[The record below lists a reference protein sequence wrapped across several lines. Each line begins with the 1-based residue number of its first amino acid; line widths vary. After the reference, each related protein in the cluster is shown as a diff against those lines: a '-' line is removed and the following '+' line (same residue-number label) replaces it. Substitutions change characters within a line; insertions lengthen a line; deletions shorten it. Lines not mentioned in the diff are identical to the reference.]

1 MDVVGL
7 YPHIPH
13 EEGLRRVTEIIEE
26 CGGIPAIGEDF
37 KLTEDDVINL
47 ARVILENNY
56 FEFNEKIYRQKLE
69 TAIGTK
75 FTPAFVNLFMSKL
88 ERKMLAEYHLG
99 P

>member
-7 YPHIPH
+7 YPRIPH

-26 CGGIPAIGEDF
+26 CGILAIGEDF

-56 FEFNEKIYRQKLE
+56 FEFNEKIYRQTLE

-75 FTPAFVNLFMSKL
+75 FTPAFVNLFMPKL

-99 P
+99 L